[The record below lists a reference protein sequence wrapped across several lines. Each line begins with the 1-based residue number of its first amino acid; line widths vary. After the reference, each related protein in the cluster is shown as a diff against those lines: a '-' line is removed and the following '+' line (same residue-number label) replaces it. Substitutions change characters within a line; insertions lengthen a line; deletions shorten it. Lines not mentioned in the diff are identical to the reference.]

1 MHTFPSIH
9 FKFAKKIVFG
19 NLQKFDKSKSE
30 NLIWLPT
37 LNLTNKFVINHIAS
51 KSNEIPIVFTNK
63 RLQNFLSKY
72 IFQTHEKWFLS
83 IFKNL
88 TRVSQRIWLTLTL
101 NLTNKFIINH
111 ITSKSNDIP
120 IVSTDKRL
128 HNFLSNYNNF
138 GRFFA

>member
-1 MHTFPSIH
+1 MSNSFWQLDKTNSSCITLWSKSYWIFFFRLFRADKRFAFPSKYFI
-9 FKFAKKIVFG
+9 FIKKIVFG

-37 LNLTNKFVINHIAS
+37 LNLTNKFVLNHIAS

-101 NLTNKFIINH
+101 NLTN
-111 ITSKSNDIP
+111 TS
-120 IVSTDKRL
+120 
-128 HNFLSNYNNF
+128 
-138 GRFFA
+138 